1 MQRSPELQ
9 AMLAGDAAAIE
20 DKRARRRRLLTAAAF
35 LGAGAAF
42 SYVLL
47 LVPRTPVVES
57 LQSDEEFTTTQFRP
71 PSFLR
76 RTDPEPDA
84 EPEILHLPEP
94 PAEEPDEA
102 PPEPSRFEVPPPP
115 EEPPSAAPDAAL
127 EPPVAPQDFPS
138 RYLSQQIVLDG
149 AAGGVDDGDTLA
161 SSDAPAVAGD
171 DRHSRFLASAQAMTD
186 RTAVAHRL
194 ARLDA
199 LVAQGTLIPGI
210 LETAINSDLPGQ
222 IRAIVSKD
230 VYSFDG
236 RRVLVPAGTR
246 LIGDYEASATRG
258 QRRIFVVWARLL
270 RDDGVSVR
278 LASIGTDA
286 LGRSGLTG
294 QIDNKWRE
302 RFGSAILLSVIGA
315 GSSYLTGYRSG
326 QYGGGDD
333 RDDAT
338 RGAELAR
345 QTIAETFS
353 DMANQALGEN
363 LQIPPTIHVQQGER
377 IFVYVRQDLDF
388 SSLYPDPLEEALKE
402 IRHERT
408 RGDPRR

>member
-20 DKRARRRRLLTAAAF
+20 DKRARRRRRLTAAGLLS
-35 LGAGAAF
+35 LGAALAYG
-42 SYVLL
+42 LL
-47 LVPRTPVVES
+47 LVPRTPTVES

-76 RTDPEPDA
+76 EA
-84 EPEILHLPEP
+84 EPERQAEPDILRLPEP
-94 PAEEPDEA
+94 PVEDPVEPV
-102 PPEPSRFEVPPPP
+102 PEPSRFEVPPPP
-115 EEPPSAAPDAAL
+115 DEPLPAPDAA
-127 EPPVAPQDFPS
+127 VAPLQQEDFPS
-138 RYLSQQIVLDG
+138 RYLSKQIVLDT
-149 AAGGVDDGDTLA
+149 AAGAVDDPSRLDGD
-161 SSDAPAVAGD
+161 DAATVAGD
-171 DRHSRFLASAQAMTD
+171 DRHSRFLASAQALGD
-186 RTAVAHRL
+186 RTAVARRL
-194 ARLDA
+194 ERLDA
-199 LVAQGTLIPGI
+199 LVAEGTLIPGI

-222 IRAIVSKD
+222 IRAIVSQD

-236 RRVLVPAGTR
+236 RRVLIPAGTR
-246 LIGDYEASATRG
+246 LIGEYQADTTRG

-278 LASIGTDA
+278 LASIGADG

-294 QIDNKWRE
+294 QVDNKWRE

-315 GSSYLTGYRSG
+315 GSSYLTGYGAS
-326 QYGGGDD
+326 QYD
-333 RDDAT
+333 RGEDLDDAA

-353 DMANQALGEN
+353 DMANQVLSEN
-363 LQIPPTIHVQQGER
+363 LQIPPTIHVHQGER

-388 SSLYPDPLEEALKE
+388 SSLYPDPLDEALRE
-402 IRHERT
+402 IQHERK
-408 RGDPRR
+408 RAQARRR